1 MGLLDIDVD
10 VKKPITEQYL
20 KEIGFKKHKKG
31 YWEWKV
37 YPSFLTDGAWVIR
50 YSPRGTYDGVRLR
63 SSRLVFKDV
72 NYLKYEKAAKKP
84 KHRFPPFTPVNSEY
98 CPRVPQIVIHN
109 PGVCDLDMCRSIAK
123 KNADNYMSFVI
134 KNGNKDVDYET
145 WLKDNNLI

>member
-1 MGLLDIDVD
+1 MGLLDIDVE
-10 VKKPITEQYL
+10 VKKPITEEYL
-20 KEIGFKKHKKG
+20 KELGFKKHKKG

-37 YPSFLTDGAWVIR
+37 YPTFLMNGTWVIR

-72 NYLKYEKAAKKP
+72 NYLKYEKAANKP
-84 KHRFPPFTPVNSEY
+84 KHRFVKVTNDY

-109 PGVCDLDMCRSIAK
+109 PGACDIDMCYCIAK
-123 KNADNYMSFVI
+123 KNADDYKSFVL

-145 WLKDNNLI
+145 WLKEHNLI

>member
-10 VKKPITEQYL
+10 VKKPITEEYL
-20 KEIGFKKHKKG
+20 KGLGFKKHKKG

-37 YPSFLTDGAWVIR
+37 YPAFLMNGTWVIR
-50 YSPRGTYDGVRLR
+50 YSPRGTYDGIRLR
-63 SSRLVFKDV
+63 SSRLVFKDINYIKHEKIV
-72 NYLKYEKAAKKP
+72 NNP
-84 KHRFPPFTPVNSEY
+84 KHRFVKITNGDY

-109 PGVCDLDMCRSIAK
+109 PGTCDIDMCHCIAK

-145 WLKDNNLI
+145 WLKEHNLI